1 MEQGIGNTENTQQP
15 PLISNIDEVT
25 ANTGYILTRNNNN
38 EVVVEEQ
45 QELIQNL
52 GNVLNGNRYHLTR
65 NGAGRAIPQQDQ
77 SIQIPTPTATDL
89 IYAVRGNGDAYT
101 LTRTP
106 AIMEYVFATNSLLN
120 NASFDVLG
128 ERGSRCVHVC
138 NASGK
143 LVKIGLLHVTTFRSV
158 GLIDRTYSFEII
170 LNNLNQQ
177 FFNFTL
183 EDSVGNNDGRS
194 RTMDIEHL
202 NLFVNQGDCIGIRY
216 VVGRNGR
223 TGDYCEV
230 RIMVDANARQNGFG
244 GAEIN

>member
-1 MEQGIGNTENTQQP
+1 MEQGIGNTENIQQQ
-15 PLISNIDEVT
+15 PLISNIDVVA

-45 QELIQNL
+45 PERIQNL
-52 GNVLNGNRYHLTR
+52 NNVQNGNRYHLTR
-65 NGAGRAIPQQDQ
+65 NGAGRAVPQQDQ
-77 SIQIPTPTATDL
+77 SIQIPTPTATNL
-89 IYAVRGNGDAYT
+89 VYAVRGSGDAYT

-106 AIMEYVFATNSLLN
+106 AIMEYVFATNSLQN

-143 LVKIGLLHVTTFRSV
+143 LVKMGLLHVTTFRSI
-158 GLIDRTYSFEII
+158 GLIDRNYSFEII

-177 FFNFTL
+177 FFNFTIAV
-183 EDSVGNNDGRS
+183 SVGNNDGRS

-202 NLFVNQGDCIGIRY
+202 NLFVNQGDCIGLRY
-216 VVGRNGR
+216 VVGQNGR

-230 RIMVDANARQNGFG
+230 RIMVDTNARQSGFG
-244 GAEIN
+244 ASEIN